1 MCGLIWLP
9 CPITAALTPTPYPN
23 AVRYLRHGIEIAGA
37 DRLIFGTDIPSV
49 LKEDSYQHFIQY
61 ITCSDAFSRE
71 EKERI
76 MYRNAEHVYFK

>member
-1 MCGLIWLP
+1 M
-9 CPITAALTPTPYPN
+9 
-23 AVRYLRHGIEIAGA
+23 
-37 DRLIFGTDIPSV
+37 PSV

-71 EKERI
+71 EKEQI

>member
-1 MCGLIWLP
+1 MCGLIWLL
-9 CPITAALTPTPYPN
+9 CPIT

-71 EKERI
+71 EKEQI